1 MEKAARKI
9 LENLFRHPPAKKAVR
24 KRLVEQAVKI
34 DLDNQARKVA
44 KRRLKK

>member
-24 KRLVEQAVKI
+24 KRLVGQAWI
-34 DLDNQARKVA
+34 IRRGKVA

>member
-9 LENLFRHPPAKKAVR
+9 LENLVRDPPAKKAAR
-24 KRLVEQAVKI
+24 KRLIEQAVKI
-34 DLDNQARKVA
+34 DLENQARKVA